1 MLYDVTAQLDSLHAD
16 FIIHHVLTKNR
27 PGIASD
33 VSLTRSTSFSTL
45 ATPIAPGQLLEYIG
59 NVCNATNEKIFA
71 DIKKRLKR
79 TPHEEIYL
87 TVTSAGGATGAAMCF
102 YDTMRHILKPRL
114 VTIGTGDVD
123 SSGIIIFLSG
133 ERRYISRN
141 TTLLLHLAGRR
152 FDPSVRF
159 TAHEIAEMAA
169 EDSLK
174 DLQYARVV
182 AESSFSLSAEHVLA
196 MMEKN
201 TVLSPEELVTLGLAH
216 ALLS

>member
-1 MLYDVTAQLDSLHAD
+1 VQALIGGLGRSAMDLVTYTGEIGTLFARSVRGLFEPQARHRQIARQMVE
-16 FIIHHVLTKNR
+16 I
-27 PGIASD
+27 GI
-33 VSLTRSTSFSTL
+33 STL
-45 ATPIAPGQLLEYIG
+45 P
-59 NVCNATNEKIFA
+59 V
-71 DIKKRLKR
+71 
-79 TPHEEIYL
+79 
-87 TVTSAGGATGAAMCF
+87 
-102 YDTMRHILKPRL
+102 
-114 VTIGTGDVD
+114 
-123 SSGIIIFLSG
+123 SGIIIFLSG

-159 TAHEIAEMAA
+159 TAHEIAAMAA